1 MGMKN
6 PYPFISTIHIHI
18 TLWKGVMRCTCECKN
33 WQDMTNCYKRWQRW
47 KNVPVNAIAS
57 SHPSDKRCWPQ
68 LGIVCVCLTFV
79 CLLLHRP
86 LLPWITLGSRWTKDV
101 WSEPLPNLW
110 SGGRSVKGSQG
121 SPSARH
127 LTSDKPLKTVL
138 ICTIKPR
145 LAFLYFTIASNT
157 EQNELQWFHT
167 SDKSV
172 AKGQQWKTSFPLIT
186 RRALCCFDR

>member
-18 TLWKGVMRCTCECKN
+18 TLWKGVMRCICECKN

-86 LLPWITLGSRWTKDV
+86 LLPWITLGSRCVKWTPSKTLV
-101 WSEPLPNLW
+101 WWKICQGFPRISL
-110 SGGRSVKGSQG
+110 SQ
-121 SPSARH
+121 
-127 LTSDKPLKTVL
+127 TSDIWQT
-138 ICTIKPR
+138 
-145 LAFLYFTIASNT
+145 FEDSFDLYNQASSC
-157 EQNELQWFHT
+157 LSLLHHC
-167 SDKSV
+167 K
-172 AKGQQWKTSFPLIT
+172 
-186 RRALCCFDR
+186 